1 MVQNNWP
8 QKLFGGI
15 IFSPSSRRV
24 NVSGQDGLLQKTK
37 GHKGSE
43 RERERE
49 REKRKF
55 KKTKDVPIT
64 TSRGQDRG
72 RNVTLDLRDRVE
84 KMFFSVAVERIRIEG
99 PHPFGLG
106 EGP

>member
-1 MVQNNWP
+1 MATKAFWENYFFTV
-8 QKLFGGI
+8 K
-15 IFSPSSRRV
+15 SSCQREWTRWITPK
-24 NVSGQDGLLQKTK
+24 DERTERLR
-37 GHKGSE
+37 E